1 MSPYIERCEN
11 YLFQHLLP
19 LWQQYG
25 LDPLH
30 GGAFERRNRDLT
42 PVDTGYKRLL
52 VQCRQLYAFSHGYQL
67 TRNNDLLES
76 AHSLYLFLTRHYWD
90 ERHGGWFFKVTPQGQ
105 VLDATKD
112 TYGHAFVLFAL
123 AFYYQASRDEK
134 TLIWVDKTMEVLLNH
149 LAREETGGF
158 AESAQRDWHT
168 SVDIRRQNP
177 HMHLLEAFVFLGEMT
192 GNACYQEQAQKLLD
206 LFESHFFD
214 LRSTTLGEYFRD
226 DWQPHPEQGHIVEP
240 GHHFEWYW
248 LLHRCNQQYQRSVIA
263 AEALY
268 QWAKQQGVDAVYGG
282 IYNEIDR
289 QGNMIS
295 DSKRIW
301 PVTECIKATAVR
313 YEQKQETE
321 DLNFLFAMLDY
332 LFEHYLLEDG
342 RWHEYLSRQN
352 LPLRTDLPGSTSY
365 HLLLGLSEA
374 IRVLKKLE
382 ARR

>member
-1 MSPYIERCEN
+1 M
-11 YLFQHLLP
+11 
-19 LWQQYG
+19 
-25 LDPLH
+25 
-30 GGAFERRNRDLT
+30 
-42 PVDTGYKRLL
+42 
-52 VQCRQLYAFSHGYQL
+52 
-67 TRNNDLLES
+67 
-76 AHSLYLFLTRHYWD
+76 
-90 ERHGGWFFKVTPQGQ
+90 TPQGQ

-352 LPLRTDLPGSTSY
+352 LPLNRLAGSTSITCY
-365 HLLLGLSEA
+365 WGYGSYT
-374 IRVLKKLE
+374 RC
-382 ARR
+382 